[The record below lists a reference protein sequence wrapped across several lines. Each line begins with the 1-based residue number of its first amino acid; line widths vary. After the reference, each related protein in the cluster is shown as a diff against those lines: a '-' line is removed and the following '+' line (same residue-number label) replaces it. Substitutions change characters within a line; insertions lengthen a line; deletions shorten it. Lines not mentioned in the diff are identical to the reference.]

1 MFDVLQA
8 VQREYKLRSYT
19 LNSVS
24 AEYLGMQIINNQ
36 SINNTNVIVGEQKE
50 DVQPGIISDLFAGSP
65 DDRRRLATYCLKVFS
80 FLI

>member
-1 MFDVLQA
+1 MDGRVMFDVLQV

-24 AEYLGMQIINNQ
+24 AEYL
-36 SINNTNVIVGEQKE
+36 GEQKE

-65 DDRRRLATYCLKVFS
+65 DDRRRLATYCLKVSFS
-80 FLI
+80 PSSSCKYLFN